1 MHRVWKKFI
10 QNHKGNYNQTLS
22 FRWDFPIRTRIF
34 FACLKIFQYIY
45 SYRYLIIYF
54 LLKCMRQAQGNN
66 LCAYYVCENMHNR
79 VGPRKSL
86 AEWQQEVSRKLV
98 NISRRCAMNLY
109 QRKGFWWFKKP
120 CEDLLMMRYST
131 YMANSTTT
139 ESCTSIIKANMIIL
153 CKTCEALCIFVIM
166 NMCM

>member
-1 MHRVWKKFI
+1 MYSI
-10 QNHKGNYNQTLS
+10 ILCS
-22 FRWDFPIRTRIF
+22 FKD
-34 FACLKIFQYIY
+34 LYSIY
-45 SYRYLIIYF
+45 SFRYLIFYF

-109 QRKGFWWFKKP
+109 QRKGFWLFKKL
-120 CEDLLMMRYST
+120 CADLLMMRSST
-131 YMANSTTT
+131 YKTNSTMT
-139 ESCTSIIKANMIIL
+139 ECRTSTIKENMITL
-153 CKTCEALCIFVIM
+153 CKLEALCEFVI
-166 NMCM
+166 